1 MTTEQLIEAYFLN
14 ELNAAEVEELKR
26 RLLEDSSAKADFI
39 FQLELSKVLQEKE
52 KKIIKQRLQLLDQ
65 KDSPL
70 KVKWWAVAASI
81 AVLFAMAWALG
92 LFTNTAQN
100 DQLYATYFQ
109 PYPNV
114 IAPLER
120 SSNNRLSEFQKEAF
134 QLYDQQEYEKASLAF
149 QDLYKKEQEDY
160 ALFYLIV
167 STMGNKDYDKA
178 IELFKQKEQWEA
190 SEFEYPAKW
199 YAALAYLKLANEKE
213 AVHLLKEIQVS
224 DHALSKSAEKL
235 LAELN

>member
-1 MTTEQLIEAYFLN
+1 MKTEQLIEAYFLN
-14 ELNAAEVEELKR
+14 KLSADEVEELKK
-26 RLLEDSSAKADFI
+26 RLQGDSTAKADFI
-39 FQLELSKVLQEKE
+39 FQLELSKVLQENE
-52 KKIIKQRLQLLDQ
+52 KKKIKQRLQLLDQ
-65 KDSPL
+65 QSDSS

-190 SEFEYPAKW
+190 SDFEFPAKW
-199 YAALAYLKLANEKE
+199 YAALAHLKLKDKKE
-213 AVHLLKEIQVS
+213 AVSLLNEIKMS
-224 DHALSKSAEKL
+224 DHTLSKSAEKL